1 MVRPTPTGKSRLRRH
16 QGGFGFLTILLLI
29 VLIGLA
35 LGQAGTLWGTE
46 SRRIKE
52 AGLLYVGEQYRNA
65 ILSYYESSPGQAKTW
80 PKSLD
85 DLLLDP
91 RQPRLT
97 RHLRK
102 LYLDPVSGT
111 PDWGLIT
118 DPVTQEIH
126 GVYSTAPGQP
136 LKTGGFSKKEEKFEG
151 AESYAA
157 WRFEALPPTVEQ
169 VPAPTPTLPTPQL
182 APGSTERVTPTPP

>member
-1 MVRPTPTGKSRLRRH
+1 MVRPTPTGKRTLRRK
-16 QGGFGFLTILLLI
+16 QAGFGFLAVLLLI

-35 LGQAGTLWGTE
+35 LGQAGMLWSTQ

-52 AGLLYVGEQYRNA
+52 AELLYVGERYRDA
-65 ILSYYESSPGQAKTW
+65 IRSYQESSPGQAKSY
-80 PKSLD
+80 PKTLD

-91 RQPRLT
+91 RHPRMT

-102 LYLDPVSGT
+102 LYRDPVGDT

-136 LKTGGFSKKEEKFEG
+136 LKTSGFSKKEANFEG

-157 WRFEALPPTVEQ
+157 WRFEAVPPPEEQ
-169 VPAPTPTLPTPQL
+169 VPAPTPALPQPQL
-182 APGSTERVTPTPP
+182 APGSPERVMPNPP